1 MPWLRLP
8 SHSLEGMDL
17 CRIKASYDF
26 FFSLFPFRCMQ
37 ETEAAENER
46 VGWRHSLSALGQSAT
61 RVKSRKVHLELN
73 PCMYS
78 LDPPILIQAIPHS
91 RVNEMG
97 GGICNPTPMWQ
108 RRYLPLHLS
117 SIVAQYCLPVTPFFQ
132 SESDCQTSPE
142 CLYKELEVCPS
153 VDFFFSISIT
163 LKHLTTTSKTA
174 SISNN
179 RLLLF

>member
-1 MPWLRLP
+1 
-8 SHSLEGMDL
+8 
-17 CRIKASYDF
+17 
-26 FFSLFPFRCMQ
+26 MQ

-61 RVKSRKVHLELN
+61 RVKSGKVHLELN

-91 RVNEMG
+91 RVNKMG

-153 VDFFFSISIT
+153 VDFFFLHQHHSQASHNNIQNS
-163 LKHLTTTSKTA
+163 LNLQQSTTSFLRE
-174 SISNN
+174 I
-179 RLLLF
+179 LFQTINQSK